1 MSSLMIFLQ
10 SMKLLY
16 SRCMCNSD
24 LVFRSTSIRVS
35 ISTIIL
41 LLTRRSSCS
50 SSGGGIVSVNAPVT
64 CLQNMK
70 QQLVFSAN
78 NSQIIQS
85 FLVTKRGFKI
95 WCELVSG
102 QIKLLA
108 HQTVCTLTTETFF
121 SLNCVAKQVNSFVF
135 VNSYTRSE

>member
-70 QQLVFSAN
+70 QQLVFFAN
-78 NSQIIQS
+78 NSQI
-85 FLVTKRGFKI
+85 VTKRGFKI

>member
-64 CLQNMK
+64 CLQK
-70 QQLVFSAN
+70 QQLVFFAN

-95 WCELVSG
+95 WCELVIG

-135 VNSYTRSE
+135 VNSYTRYE

>member
-70 QQLVFSAN
+70 QQLVFFAN

-108 HQTVCTLTTETFF
+108 HQTVCTLTNWNIFFFKLCCETSQLFCF
-121 SLNCVAKQVNSFVF
+121 C
-135 VNSYTRSE
+135 

>member
-70 QQLVFSAN
+70 QQLVFFTN
-78 NSQIIQS
+78 NSQIIHS

-108 HQTVCTLTTETFF
+108 HQTVCTLMTETFF
-121 SLNCVAKQVNSFVF
+121 FFKLCCETSQLFCFC
-135 VNSYTRSE
+135 

>member
-64 CLQNMK
+64 CLQK
-70 QQLVFSAN
+70 QQLVLFAN